1 MKCIQ
6 YLVLAGSLALGGAG
20 CLASESVAVDINPA
34 LTYYRAFLMDPNLGA
49 ADRDYLLNPARRNQ
63 TLDWRSAELLDRYAD
78 VIKLIEQAARS
89 KIPCDW
95 GVDLA
100 AGPGTVLPHLA
111 RAKAAVLVFRVHAR
125 WLLQNNRPA
134 EAREALLAGL
144 YLGRNVAR
152 DGLLISTQVQMANEA
167 LLCTSVAE
175 NYYLFDV
182 ESFRLLVDGFE
193 AGPPRGT
200 IAQCM
205 TQERQVFCTW
215 YRERILSFQKEFPGH
230 DEQVLKNL
238 RQSLLAG
245 GILES
250 EGHANLPDQLIKAAG
265 GTSQGVLKLLDD
277 LAPLFQKAANI
288 ASLPYPEC
296 QTQGKTFRQ
305 ELQTHPNP
313 FALKLLD
320 LEKLQPREWFIQARL
335 AMLRAAREYKLH
347 GEAGLR
353 EVADPFGKGP
363 FIYQRFVFEGMDR
376 GFELTSS
383 LIRDGRPEK
392 MIFLENSGKPVYVD
406 GVNVGKALPP
416 ASGEK

>member
-1 MKCIQ
+1 
-6 YLVLAGSLALGGAG
+6 
-20 CLASESVAVDINPA
+20 
-34 LTYYRAFLMDPNLGA
+34 
-49 ADRDYLLNPARRNQ
+49 
-63 TLDWRSAELLDRYAD
+63 
-78 VIKLIEQAARS
+78 
-89 KIPCDW
+89 
-95 GVDLA
+95 
-100 AGPGTVLPHLA
+100 
-111 RAKAAVLVFRVHAR
+111 
-125 WLLQNNRPA
+125 
-134 EAREALLAGL
+134 
-144 YLGRNVAR
+144 
-152 DGLLISTQVQMANEA
+152 
-167 LLCTSVAE
+167 
-175 NYYLFDV
+175 
-182 ESFRLLVDGFE
+182 
-193 AGPPRGT
+193 
-200 IAQCM
+200 M